1 MTVQRAGRSLLDM
14 RSAYTPWAAATFLAL
29 TAGCSGSATTKVGGH
44 TPAKPVV
51 LTFASVIS
59 GGQPTVLE
67 AFAQEVDRRSHG
79 SMSIRFLANW
89 RPSDTRQEPETV
101 DDVRRGRVDLAW
113 VPARTWDW
121 LGIHEFDALIAPF
134 LVDSYASEA
143 AVFRAGIP
151 SRMLAGVTRAGV
163 EPIGILPGPL
173 RVLLDV
179 HDLLLNPRDFRGRT
193 VGVAGALAA
202 ATFRTLG
209 ARTRNVYAQTPI
221 TGLDAIEMQPSS
233 VANNQYDSTAHY
245 LVTNVV
251 FWPRPLV
258 LIAAPRVW
266 HRLSPSQRT
275 ILTAASATA
284 AAAGIRLARQ
294 AEGDGLRE
302 LCRRGRIH
310 FVSANAADVARLV
323 HAEAPLYKRLA
334 SERVTR
340 TYLAEIARLK
350 RGHPREHP
358 ARCTNTP
365 LSFGHAASVIDGTW
379 KMSVTPDYLIH
390 HHPSYLPPP
399 PPEALKLDSG
409 SYRFELRHGRVEY
422 AHRAPL
428 IQVHSTG
435 VFAVRGDTIVFVW
448 TGGHDAGEGP
458 NRYRWSLYRG
468 ALTFRPIGR
477 VPAEFGLA
485 PWHRTGR

>member
-1 MTVQRAGRSLLDM
+1 M
-14 RSAYTPWAAATFLAL
+14 RSAYRLWAAATLVAV
-29 TAGCSGSATTKVGGH
+29 TAGCSGSGTTKAGSH
-44 TPAKPVV
+44 APAKPVV
-51 LTFASVIS
+51 LKFASVIS
-59 GGQPTVLE
+59 GGQPDVLGT
-67 AFAQEVDRRSHG
+67 FAQEVDRRSHG
-79 SMSIRFLANW
+79 NMSIRFLANW

-121 LGIHEFDALIAPF
+121 LGIHDFDALLAPF

-151 SRMLAGVTRAGV
+151 NRMLAAVRRAGV

-179 HDLLLNPRDFRGRT
+179 HDLRLRPNDFRGRT

-233 VANNQYDSTAHY
+233 VANNQYDSTARY
-245 LVTNVV
+245 LVTNLV

-266 HRLSPSQRT
+266 HRLSPSQRR

-294 AEGDGLRE
+294 NEGDGFRE

-310 FVSANAADVARLV
+310 FVSASAAAVARLV
-323 HAEAPLYKRLA
+323 RAEAPLYKRLA
-334 SERVTR
+334 SEPVTR

-350 RGHPREHP
+350 RGHAREP
-358 ARCTNTP
+358 AARCTKTP
-365 LSFGHAASVIDGTW
+365 LSLGHAASVLDGVW
-379 KMSVTPDYLIH
+379 NMHVTPDYLIH

-399 PPEALKLDSG
+399 PTEALKLDSG
-409 SYRFELRHGRVEY
+409 SYHFVLRHGRVDY
-422 AHRAPL
+422 VHRAPL

-435 VFAVRGDTIVFVW
+435 VFVVRGDTIVFVW
-448 TGGHDAGEGP
+448 IGGHDAGEGP
-458 NRYRWSLYRG
+458 NRYHWSLYRG